1 MLRLM
6 DQCMEGASLIDISS
20 MAKSHDHYEQ
30 NAVVDRIKDSIIAHP
45 EAVTLSPTER
55 SRRRRMRILGK

>member
-20 MAKSHDHYEQ
+20 MAKSHSQPLSDMSLT
-30 NAVVDRIKDSIIAHP
+30 AVI
-45 EAVTLSPTER
+45 
-55 SRRRRMRILGK
+55 RRMKDAQGMPLWTDCARWFWMILEES